1 MRALPGKS
9 SRLPPGKLPVS
20 RDAAPAD
27 QRRRILKATADL
39 IAERGYQA
47 TTAEMIIRRAKVG
60 YGTFYKHFEGK
71 EACLLHL
78 FDRSVERSER
88 RLQTVYETQAG
99 DWPQKI
105 AAVVAAL
112 FEDIRAEPAVARICL
127 VEAPT
132 AGEAAV
138 ARYDAAVRRF
148 EPFFAPGREVSPYGK
163 RLPKTLEGTVAS
175 GILWI
180 AHQQLRRGEPE
191 NLTSLLPETIEF
203 VLRPYIGEEQAVR
216 TADELSGSLAA
227 APA

>member
-1 MRALPGKS
+1 
-9 SRLPPGKLPVS
+9 
-20 RDAAPAD
+20 
-27 QRRRILKATADL
+27 Q
-39 IAERGYQA
+39 
-47 TTAEMIIRRAKVG
+47 KV
-60 YGTFYKHFEGK
+60 
-71 EACLLHL
+71 
-78 FDRSVERSER
+78 
-88 RLQTVYETQAG
+88 
-99 DWPQKI
+99 

-112 FEDIRAEPAVARICL
+112 FEDIRAEPVDARVCL

-138 ARYDAAVRRF
+138 ARYGAAVRRF
-148 EPFFAPGREVSPYGK
+148 DPFCAPGRKASPHGK

-175 GILWI
+175 GVLWI

-216 TADELSGSLAA
+216 TADELAGSLAA

>member
-9 SRLPPGKLPVS
+9 SRLPPGTPPVT

-27 QRRRILKATADL
+27 QRRRILQATVDL
-39 IAERGYQA
+39 VAERGYQA

-88 RLQTVYETQAG
+88 RLQSVYDTQEG

-112 FEDIRAEPAVARICL
+112 FEDIRAEPAVARVCL

-148 EPFFAPGREVSPYGK
+148 EPFFAPGRKASPNG

-175 GILWI
+175 GVLWI

-216 TADELSGSLAA
+216 TADELAGSLAA